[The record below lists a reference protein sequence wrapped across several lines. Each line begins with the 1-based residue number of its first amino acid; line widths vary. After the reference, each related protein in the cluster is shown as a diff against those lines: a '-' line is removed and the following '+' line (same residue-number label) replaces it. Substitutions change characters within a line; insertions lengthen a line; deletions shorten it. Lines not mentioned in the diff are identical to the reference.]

1 MLDRDRGGSK
11 NWLGGENMEE
21 SVINNQ
27 LKRVPN
33 YLGSYAV
40 DELHDL
46 KVSYYPSF
54 IIINLDERHG
64 TGTHWIAVAIYQNTI
79 YLCDSLGGINPTR
92 TIPIQLINFLHAFT
106 TKRKLCI
113 TKQLQ
118 PKSSGTCGLYCILF
132 IHEMSQNH
140 SFTEF
145 LRFFTTDLHQN
156 DILVKFLNKSVKL

>member
-1 MLDRDRGGSK
+1 
-11 NWLGGENMEE
+11 MEE

-106 TKRKLCI
+106 TKRKLA
-113 TKQLQ
+113 L
-118 PKSSGTCGLYCILF
+118 
-132 IHEMSQNH
+132 
-140 SFTEF
+140 
-145 LRFFTTDLHQN
+145 
-156 DILVKFLNKSVKL
+156 SVKL